1 MFLLPCSGLVLDSHI
16 FVVNTCFCPKCK
28 ADLDLMFSP
37 VQGMQLEYDIPLPSA
52 TTESTPKESEN
63 ENVATEDGTSHPEGD
78 PVAEENGRTVPE
90 VTVESESV
98 ASDAEEKGD
107 TAPAALAHDVSAA
120 LNDDTTGLEAA
131 SGADETPAADNATE
145 APGDDE
151 NTKPKPVS
159 HSYEHKMILC
169 RAVEEDSSDTES
181 AKPTVEEQLVSLN
194 ERFDSLESKI
204 MERLEQMMAKLLGPT
219 AVDPIPAAAVAGETA
234 N

>member
-1 MFLLPCSGLVLDSHI
+1 MLLLPCSGLVLDSHV

-28 ADLDLMFSP
+28 TDLDHMFSP

-63 ENVATEDGTSHPEGD
+63 KNVATEDDSSHPEGD
-78 PVAEENGRTVPE
+78 PLAEENRETAPE

-98 ASDAEEKGD
+98 ASEAEEKGD
-107 TAPAALAHDVSAA
+107 TAPAALAHDASAA
-120 LNDDTTGLEAA
+120 LDDNATGLEAA

-145 APGDDE
+145 ASGDDE
-151 NTKPKPVS
+151 NTENKPVS

-219 AVDPIPAAAVAGETA
+219 AVTPIPAAVVTEEIT